1 MAGQHDIPA
10 CVADAARPVVG
21 AIGGLG
27 YLLTIVCSIDPIAII
42 WIARHI

>member
-1 MAGQHDIPA
+1 MIFPPALQTRLDRFVAGT
-10 CVADAARPVVG
+10 RG
-21 AIGGLG
+21 FG